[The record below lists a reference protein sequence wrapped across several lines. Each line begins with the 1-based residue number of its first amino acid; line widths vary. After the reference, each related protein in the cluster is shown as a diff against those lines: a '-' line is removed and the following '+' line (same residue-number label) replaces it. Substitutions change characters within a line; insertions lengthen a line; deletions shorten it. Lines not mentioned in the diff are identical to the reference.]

1 MSICS
6 ILQVCNKEGV
16 RIYDWFMYA
25 LANANLNY
33 VLTHIL
39 VRFLKHTSW
48 EEEELSSLI
57 ISVVWYV
64 PISDDI
70 ELLQIFCRDFQDFQK
85 FPMANLVTILSVSNF
100 DNTKIWQ
107 MNVFFNETAKFIV
120 HDIAL
125 ITFLSKQNPR
135 GQTCMI
141 NFIS

>member
-1 MSICS
+1 M
-6 ILQVCNKEGV
+6 
-16 RIYDWFMYA
+16 RIYDWFMYVH
-25 LANANLNY
+25 ANASLNF

-39 VRFLKHTSW
+39 VRFWKHTSW
-48 EEEELSSLI
+48 DEDELSSLT
-57 ISVVWYV
+57 ISVVPVVWYV
-64 PISDDI
+64 PNISDDT
-70 ELLQIFCRDFQDFQK
+70 ELLQIAYRDFQDFQK

-100 DNTKIWQ
+100 NNTKIWQ
-107 MNVFFNETAKFIV
+107 MNVFFNEIAKFIV

>member
-48 EEEELSSLI
+48 EEELSSLI

-100 DNTKIWQ
+100 NNTKIWQ
-107 MNVFFNETAKFIV
+107 MNVFFNEIAKFIV